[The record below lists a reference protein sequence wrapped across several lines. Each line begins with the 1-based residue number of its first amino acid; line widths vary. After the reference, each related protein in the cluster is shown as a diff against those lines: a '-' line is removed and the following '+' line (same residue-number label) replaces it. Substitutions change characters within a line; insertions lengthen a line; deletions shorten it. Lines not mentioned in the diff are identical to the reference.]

1 MINLCILIPALV
13 GILSGILGYLLGK
26 LTSKGNENNSD
37 LFLQSDLNECRANS
51 NNLLMKIQSL
61 ETDLA
66 NAKASAAVNLQSFVK
81 SVDTISAGITAI
93 PYNSDL
99 AFSILGKKFKQDDL
113 KVVEGIGPKIE
124 ELFQNAGINTWKSL
138 SETPV
143 EKLQMILE
151 EAGDRFAI
159 HNPSTWS
166 KQAALAYLG
175 QWKELKTWQDS
186 LDGGKE
192 KE

>member
-13 GILSGILGYLLGK
+13 GILSGILGCFLGK

-37 LFLQSDLNECRANS
+37 LFLKSDLNECRANS

-61 ETDLA
+61 ETDMA

-113 KVVEGIGPKIE
+113 KVVEGIGSKIE

-151 EAGDRFAI
+151 EAGDRFSN

-175 QWKELKTWQDS
+175 QWQELKTWQDS